1 MDHDTTASDPP
12 LAAAEPGA
20 SLAPARPPSLSARIR
35 LYRDLFLDRVDETLY
50 DWRTGIYYSMRLK
63 VFLRPYIWLWI
74 AGLATGAIYSMW
86 VAALLPA
93 LDKSLTLLE
102 QHHIKLNAWQLAI
115 AGGAV
120 PVYFIIRAGLG
131 YISAVWLMRVA
142 MGVLKDLRDELF
154 RNVQRMSMD
163 FFAHNDSARIM
174 QLVVQ
179 RTKMVAQ
186 SITDVVGDLVKTPL
200 TIVSVIAMMMTRD
213 AIFTLIAM
221 AFIPLSLIP
230 GLVLGYL
237 VRHKGRAEDE
247 AEAGSIHVLGENLR
261 GVHVVKSYARE
272 ADECARFRR
281 ASERENAK
289 RLEVRKMLEAVN
301 PLVEIF
307 ASFGFGA
314 ALVYGYY
321 RGMGI
326 STLVQ
331 LAAGLFL
338 LYDPF
343 KRIGKLYT
351 QLQRIM
357 AALERVFDLFD
368 MEPRI
373 TNRPGAVAI
382 ASARGL
388 IEFRGVQL
396 DYREYGKPPKV
407 DAEALGLPREPKL
420 RVPRPK
426 PPKEKFPEGKGGL
439 ALRGI
444 DIAFEPGKFYAL
456 VGPSGAGKTSIFS
469 LILRFY
475 DPTEGAVLL
484 DGQDLRDLDMHSLRR
499 QVGLVSQETFLF
511 NDTVRENIRYGRLDA
526 TEEDIRAAAARAHAD
541 EFVQHL
547 TGGYEAEVGE
557 NGRRLS
563 GGQQQR
569 VSIAR
574 AFLKNA
580 PILLLDEA
588 TSALD
593 AESAAKV
600 QDAIDD
606 LAVGRTVIA
615 IAHRLRTVQRAD
627 EIIVMDQGVVAARG
641 KHDDLMRES
650 ELYKRLCELE
660 LAG

>member
-1 MDHDTTASDPP
+1 M
-12 LAAAEPGA
+12 
-20 SLAPARPPSLSARIR
+20 
-35 LYRDLFLDRVDETLY
+35 DETLY
-50 DWRTGIYYSMRLK
+50 DWRTSLYYAKRLK
-63 VFLRPYIWLWI
+63 SFLKPYMWLWVG
-74 AGLATGAIYSMW
+74 GLVTGAIYSMW

-93 LDKSLTLLE
+93 LQHSLTLLE
-102 QHHIKLNAWQLAI
+102 QRHVKLNVWQLVM

-120 PVYFIIRAGLG
+120 PIYFIIRAALG
-131 YISAVWLMRVA
+131 YVSAVMLMQVA
-142 MGVLKDLRDELF
+142 LGVLKDLRNELF
-154 RNVQRMSMD
+154 RNIQRMSMD
-163 FFAHNDSARIM
+163 FFAYNVSARLM

-179 RTKMVAQ
+179 RTKMVAEA
-186 SITDVVGDLVKTPL
+186 ITGVVGDLVKTPL
-200 TIVSVIAMMMTRD
+200 TIVSVVAMMMTRD
-213 AIFTLIAM
+213 AVFTLIAM
-221 AFIPLSLIP
+221 AFIPFSLLP

-237 VRHKGRAEDE
+237 VRHKGRQEDE

-272 ADECARFRR
+272 SDECSRFGR
-281 ASERENAK
+281 ASERENRM
-289 RLEVRKMLEAVN
+289 RLQVRKLVEAVN
-301 PLVEIF
+301 PTVEVF

-343 KRIGKLYT
+343 KKVGKLYT

-357 AALERVFDLFD
+357 ASLERVFDLFD
-368 MEPRI
+368 AIPRI
-373 TNRPGAVAI
+373 TNKPGAI
-382 ASARGL
+382 SISSAQGL
-388 IEFRGVQL
+388 IELKGVHL
-396 DYREYGKPPKV
+396 DYRIYGKPPKV
-407 DAEALGLPREPKL
+407 DPESLGLPPAPVL
-420 RVPRPK
+420 RVPLPK
-426 PPKEKFPEGKGGL
+426 KVKEKFAEGRGGL
-439 ALRGI
+439 ALKGI

-484 DGQDLRDLDMHSLRR
+484 DGRDLRDLDMHSVRR

-511 NDTVRENIRYGRLDA
+511 DDTVLENIRYGRLDA
-526 TEEDIRAAAARAHAD
+526 TEEEIYEAARRAHAD
-541 EFVQHL
+541 EFIQHL
-547 TGGYEAEVGE
+547 TGAYQAEVGE

-569 VSIAR
+569 ISIAR

-580 PILLLDEA
+580 PVLLLDEA

-593 AESAAKV
+593 AESASKV
-600 QDAIDD
+600 QDAIDG

-615 IAHRLRTVQRAD
+615 IAHRLRTVLRAD
-627 EIIVMDQGVVAARG
+627 EIVVMDHGLIVARG
-641 KHDDLMRES
+641 GHETLMRTCT
-650 ELYKRLCELE
+650 LYRRLCELE

>member
-1 MDHDTTASDPP
+1 MDPEATAPVQP
-12 LAAAEPGA
+12 LNSAAEP
-20 SLAPARPPSLSARIR
+20 LEVAPAPPAGVPARIR
-35 LYRDLFLDRVDETLY
+35 WYRDLFLDRVDETIY
-50 DWRTGIYYSMRLK
+50 DWRTGLYYANRLK
-63 VFLRPYIWLWI
+63 RFLKPYIWLWV
-74 AGLATGAIYSMW
+74 AGLITGAIYSMW

-93 LDKSLTLLE
+93 LDRSLTLLE
-102 QHHIKLNAWQLAI
+102 QHHIKLNAWQLVF

-120 PVYFIIRAGLG
+120 PLYFIIRAALG
-131 YISAVWLMRVA
+131 YISAVWLIQVA
-142 MGVLKDLRDELF
+142 LGVLKDLRSELF
-154 RNVQRMSMD
+154 RNIQRMSMD

-174 QLVVQ
+174 QLIVQ
-179 RTKMVAQ
+179 RTKMVAS

-200 TIVSVIAMMMTRD
+200 TIVSVIAMMMTKD
-213 AIFTLIAM
+213 AVFTLIAM
-221 AFIPLSLIP
+221 AFIPLSLVP
-230 GLVLGYL
+230 GLVLGYI
-237 VRHKGRAEDE
+237 VRHKGRAEEE
-247 AEAGSIHVLGENLR
+247 AEAGSLHVLSENLR
-261 GVHVVKSYARE
+261 GVQVVKSYARE
-272 ADECARFRR
+272 SDECVRFQK
-281 ASERENAK
+281 ASERENSK
-289 RLEVRKMLEAVN
+289 RLEVRKLLEAVN
-301 PLVEIF
+301 PMVEVF

-343 KRIGKLYT
+343 KKIGKLYT

-357 AALERVFDLFD
+357 AALEKVFDLFD

-373 TNRPGAVAI
+373 TNRPGAIAI
-382 ASARGL
+382 TSARGL
-388 IEFRGVQL
+388 IEFRGVHL
-396 DYREYGKPPKV
+396 DYRKYTKPPKV
-407 DAEALGLPREPKL
+407 DPESLGLPPEPTL

-426 PPKEKFPEGKGGL
+426 PPKDRFPVGKGGL
-439 ALRGI
+439 ALQGV

-475 DPTEGAVLL
+475 DPTDGAVSL

-499 QVGLVSQETFLF
+499 HVSLVSQETFLF

-526 TEEDIRAAAARAHAD
+526 GDEEIHAAAVRAHAD
-541 EFVQHL
+541 DFIQHL
-547 TGGYEAEVGE
+547 TGAYEADVGE

-569 VSIAR
+569 ISIAR

-580 PILLLDEA
+580 PVLLLDEA

-606 LAVGRTVIA
+606 LAIGRTVIA
-615 IAHRLRTVQRAD
+615 IAHRLRTVMRAD
-627 EIIVMDQGVVAARG
+627 EIIVMDQGLIAARG
-641 KHDDLMRES
+641 RHEDLMRES

>member
-1 MDHDTTASDPP
+1 MGRDAIAEDEPEV
-12 LAAAEPGA
+12 AAEVAGPVTPLPVGWR
-20 SLAPARPPSLSARIR
+20 ARARRGWDIF
-35 LYRDLFLDRVDETLY
+35 RDRFDETVY
-50 DWRTGIYYSMRLK
+50 DWKTALYYAKRLK
-63 VFLRPYIWLWI
+63 GFLKPHMFLWI
-74 AGLATGAIYSMW
+74 GGLVTGAIYSMW

-93 LDKSLTLLE
+93 LQYSLTLLE
-102 QHHIKLNAWQLAI
+102 QRHVKLDMWQLAI
-115 AGGAV
+115 AGSAV
-120 PVYFIIRAGLG
+120 PVYFIIRAALG
-131 YISAVWLMRVA
+131 YISAVMLMQVA
-142 MGVLKDLRDELF
+142 LNVLRDLRNELF
-154 RNVQRMSMD
+154 RNIQRMSMD
-163 FFAHNDSARIM
+163 FFAYNVSAKLM

-179 RTKMVAQ
+179 RTKMVAEA
-186 SITDVVGDLVKTPL
+186 ITGVVGDLVKTPL

-213 AIFTLIAM
+213 AVFTLIAM
-221 AFIPLSLIP
+221 AFIPFSLLP
-230 GLVLGYL
+230 GIVLGYV

-272 ADECARFRR
+272 TDECARFGR
-281 ASERENAK
+281 ASERENRM
-289 RLEVRKMLEAVN
+289 RLQVRKLVEGVN
-301 PLVEIF
+301 PMVEVF

-343 KRIGKLYT
+343 KKVGKLYT

-357 AALERVFDLFD
+357 ASLERVFELFD
-368 MEPRI
+368 TRPRI
-373 TNRPGAVAI
+373 TNRPGAIAI
-382 ASARGL
+382 TSARGL
-388 IEFRGVQL
+388 LEFKGVHL
-396 DYREYGKPPKV
+396 DYGRYGKPPKV
-407 DAEALGLPREPKL
+407 DPESQGLPPAPVP
-420 RVPRPK
+420 RVPLPK
-426 PPKEKFPEGKGGL
+426 KAKERFPKGRGGL
-439 ALRGI
+439 ALKGI

-475 DPTEGAVLL
+475 DPTDGAVLL
-484 DGQDLRDLDMHSLRR
+484 DGQDLRDLDMQSLRR
-499 QVGLVSQETFLF
+499 HVGLVSQETFLF
-511 NDTVRENIRYGRLDA
+511 DDTVQENIRYGRLDA
-526 TEEDIRAAAARAHAD
+526 TEAEIQEAAKRAHAD
-541 EFVQHL
+541 EFIQDL
-547 TGGYEAEVGE
+547 TGAYLAEVGE

-569 VSIAR
+569 ISIAR

-600 QDAIDD
+600 QDAIDN
-606 LAVGRTVIA
+606 LAAGRTVIA
-615 IAHRLRTVQRAD
+615 IAHRLRTVLRAD
-627 EIIVMDQGVVAARG
+627 EIVVMDQGLIAARG
-641 KHDDLMRES
+641 KHEDLMVGS
-650 ELYKRLCELE
+650 PLYRRLCELE

>member
-1 MDHDTTASDPP
+1 MDHDAIAQAGVSATAEAPGTQSPVPP
-12 LAAAEPGA
+12 LT
-20 SLAPARPPSLSARIR
+20 LSQRIR
-35 LYRDLFLDRVDETLY
+35 RYRDMFLDRIDETLY
-50 DWRTGIYYSMRLK
+50 DWRTGVYYAGRLRA
-63 VFLRPYIWLWI
+63 FLKPYIWLWI
-74 AGLATGAIYSMW
+74 GGLITGAIYSMW

-93 LDKSLTLLE
+93 LDKSLKLLE
-102 QHHIKLNAWQLAI
+102 QHHIKLNTWQLVF

-120 PVYFIIRAGLG
+120 PVYFIIRAALG
-131 YISAVWLMRVA
+131 YISSICLMRVA
-142 MGVLKDLRDELF
+142 LGVLRDLRNELF

-163 FFAHNDSARIM
+163 FFAYNESARIM

-200 TIVSVIAMMMTRD
+200 TIVSVIAMMLTRD

-221 AFIPLSLIP
+221 AFIPLSLVP
-230 GLVLGYL
+230 GLVLGYI
-237 VRHKGRAEDE
+237 VRHRGRAEDE

-261 GVHVVKSYARE
+261 GVQVVKSYARE
-272 ADECARFRR
+272 ADECARFCR
-281 ASERENAK
+281 ASDKENRM
-289 RLEVRKMLEAVN
+289 RLEVRKLIEGVN
-301 PLVEIF
+301 PLVEVF

-351 QLQRIM
+351 QLQRVM
-357 AALERVFDLFD
+357 AALERVFELFD
-368 MEPRI
+368 LRPRI
-373 TNRPGAVAI
+373 TNKPGAIAI
-382 ASARGL
+382 AAARGL

-396 DYREYGKPPKV
+396 DYRKYEKPPKV
-407 DAEALGLPREPKL
+407 DPQSLGLPPEPTL

-426 PPKEKFPEGKGGL
+426 PVKDKFPVGKGGL
-439 ALRGI
+439 ALQGV
-444 DIAFEPGKFYAL
+444 DITFEPGKFYAL

-499 QVGLVSQETFLF
+499 QVGLVAQESFLF
-511 NDTVRENIRYGRLDA
+511 NDTVQENIRYGRLDA
-526 TEEDIRAAAARAHAD
+526 TEEEIRAAAARAHAD
-541 EFVQHL
+541 EFIQHL
-547 TGGYEAEVGE
+547 TGQYQAEVGE

-569 VSIAR
+569 ISIAR

-580 PILLLDEA
+580 PVLLLDEA

-600 QDAIDD
+600 QEAIDD
-606 LAVGRTVIA
+606 LAVGRTVLA
-615 IAHRLRTVQRAD
+615 IAHRLRTVLRAD
-627 EIIVMDQGVVAARG
+627 EIIVMDQGRIAARG
-641 KHDDLMRES
+641 KHEDLMRES
-650 ELYKRLCELE
+650 ALYKKLCELE